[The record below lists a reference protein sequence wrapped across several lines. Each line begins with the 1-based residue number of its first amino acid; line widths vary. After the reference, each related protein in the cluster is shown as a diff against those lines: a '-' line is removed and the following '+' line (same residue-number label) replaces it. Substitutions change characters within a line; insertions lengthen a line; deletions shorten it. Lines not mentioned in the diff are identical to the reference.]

1 MLNKLLSKFKTKQP
15 QRKVVK
21 KPVGLVNSISDLTTY
36 KKPLVSS
43 SGGFRVSV
51 EGEMNKKDVT
61 WFTKD
66 VSEEMFDKLKEKE
79 FNFTTSI
86 YKAFQSKP
94 EVVYYKQSD
103 TRTLVK
109 DWLEVE
115 VIDGEFY
122 NVATR

>member
-15 QRKVVK
+15 QRKVVN
-21 KPVGLVNSISDLTTY
+21 KPVGLVNNISDMTTY

-43 SGGFRVSV
+43 RGGFRVSV

-94 EVVYYKQSD
+94 DAVYYKQSD